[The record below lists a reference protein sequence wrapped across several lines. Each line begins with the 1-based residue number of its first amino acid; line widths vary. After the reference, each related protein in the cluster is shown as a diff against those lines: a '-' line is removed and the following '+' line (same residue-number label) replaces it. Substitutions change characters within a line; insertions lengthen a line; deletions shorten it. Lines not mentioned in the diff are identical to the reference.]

1 MVERLA
7 LIVRGHRTSPP
18 SMHIDESSIL
28 SCKRFYPKS
37 GLSGVYLAGLL
48 VSEMHGVVRV
58 ELERDRHLQH

>member
-7 LIVRGHRTSPP
+7 LIVRGHRTRRRPLYAVYSRAEG
-18 SMHIDESSIL
+18 STLVS
-28 SCKRFYPKS
+28 
-37 GLSGVYLAGLL
+37 LSGVYLAGLL